1 MKKTAIL
8 LMTFLGLSLSKNV
21 SAQSVVNTYRIATV
35 DLIGNLKDFNTAS
48 GLCGTNTFN
57 CLQNSVVE
65 VIRELNNG
73 SDYVVSIYIK
83 TSSDTKAVT
92 FDQLYCISKADL
104 LDNNYFRAYSK
115 IDYGILAIP
124 YKIRFDPF
132 SIFPGG
138 TLGAYVGRKFNKKN
152 FSNAIVAFGGLSSIP
167 LNNVNSNIVDTKLGF
182 SAGAGW
188 IWYVAQDFQIGLITG
203 VDLFDGVDKWT
214 YKYQP
219 WLSFNIGYSF
229 ATKK

>member
-1 MKKTAIL
+1 
-8 LMTFLGLSLSKNV
+8 MTILGLIISNNI

-35 DLIGNLKDFNTAS
+35 DLIGNLKEFNTQT
-48 GLCGTNTFN
+48 GQCGTHTFN
-57 CLQNSVVE
+57 CLRNTVVE

-73 SDYVVSIYIK
+73 SIYVVSIYVK

-104 LDNNYFRAYSK
+104 FDNNYFREYSK
-115 IDYGILAIP
+115 IDYGILAVP
-124 YKIRFDPF
+124 YKMRFAPF
-132 SIFPGG
+132 SIYPGG
-138 TLGAYVGRKFNKKN
+138 TLGMYVGRKFNKKN
-152 FSNAIVAFGGLSSIP
+152 FSNSIVAFGGLASIP
-167 LNNVNSNIVDTKLGF
+167 LNNINSDIVDTKLGF

-203 VDLFDGVDKWT
+203 IDLFDGVDKWT